1 MVTIILI
8 VTFLAAIGLMSVL
21 GLAIRTARTLAD
33 SKPVLAAQAVTRE
46 RAA

>member
-21 GLAIRTARTLAD
+21 GLAIRTVRNLAD
-33 SKPVLAAQAVTRE
+33 PKPGRLINIQGETQ
-46 RAA
+46 